1 MAPRNSS
8 PVVDLDSVRSVCE
21 RCSIQ
26 DLCLPYGLEKQD
38 LERLDTIIERKRPLQ
53 PGDFAYRTGDDFR
66 TLYAVRSGV
75 LKTFVLEE
83 NGDEYITGFHFPGEL
98 VGLDAIA
105 EGSHS
110 CSARALDTT
119 SLCEIPF
126 DGLDD
131 LAGKLPGLRQQLF
144 KLMSQEI
151 HKDDRER
158 RNQSQ
163 SAADPRLAGF
173 LVDVSRRF
181 AKLGYSPYDFRLK
194 ISNQD
199 LASYLG
205 LAPETVS
212 RLFRRLRDQ
221 GLVTVK
227 NKQVQI
233 HDLDGLRRIGHL
245 EDDEA

>member
-1 MAPRNSS
+1 MASRNSS
-8 PVVDLDSVRSVCE
+8 PVVDLNSVRAVCE

-38 LERLDTIIERKRPLQ
+38 LERLDTIIERKRPLK
-53 PGDFAYRTGDDFR
+53 PGEYAYRSGDPFS
-66 TLYAVRSGV
+66 TLFAVRSGV
-75 LKTFVLEE
+75 VKTFLLEE
-83 NGDEYITGFHFPGEL
+83 DGDEHITGFHFPGEL

-105 EGSHS
+105 EGVHS
-110 CSARALDTT
+110 CFARALDTT

-126 DGLDD
+126 EGLDD
-131 LAGKLPGLRQQLF
+131 LAGKLPGLRKQLF

-151 HKDDRER
+151 HKDEQER
-158 RNQSQ
+158 RSQSQ
-163 SAADPRLAGF
+163 SAADPRLASV
-173 LVDVSRRF
+173 LVEVSQRLAR
-181 AKLGYSPYDFRLK
+181 LGYSPYDFRLK

-212 RLFRRLRDQ
+212 RLFRRFRDQ

-227 NKQVQI
+227 SKQVQI
-233 HDLDGLRRIGHL
+233 HDFEGLRRLGHF
-245 EDDEA
+245 DEG

>member
-1 MAPRNSS
+1 MTSRNTS
-8 PVVDLDSVRSVCE
+8 PVVDLDTVRAVCE
-21 RCSIQ
+21 RCSIH
-26 DLCLPYGLEKQD
+26 DLCLPYGLGKED

-53 PGDFAYRTGDDFR
+53 AGDYAYRTGDAFR
-66 TLYAVRSGV
+66 TLFAVRSGV
-75 LKTFVLEE
+75 VKTFVLEE
-83 NGDEYITGFHFPGEL
+83 DGDEHITGFHFPGEL

-126 DGLDD
+126 EGLDD
-131 LAGKLPGLRQQLF
+131 LAGKLPGLRKQLF

-158 RNQSQ
+158 RSQSQ
-163 SAADPRLAGF
+163 AAADPRLASF
-173 LVDVSRRF
+173 LLDVSRRF
-181 AKLGYSPYDFRLK
+181 GKLGYSPNDFRLK

-212 RLFRRLRDQ
+212 RLYRRFRDK

-227 NKQVQI
+227 SKQVQI
-233 HDLDGLRRIGHL
+233 HDLEALRRL
-245 EDDEA
+245 AQDEEG

>member
-1 MAPRNSS
+1 MASRNSS
-8 PVVDLDSVRSVCE
+8 PVVDLNSVRAVCE

-53 PGDFAYRTGDDFR
+53 AGEFAYRHGDPFR
-66 TLYAVRSGV
+66 TLFAVRSGV
-75 LKTFVLEE
+75 IKTSILEE
-83 NGDEYITGFHFPGEL
+83 DGDEHITGFHFPGEL
-98 VGLDAIA
+98 VGLDAIS

-110 CSARALDTT
+110 CSACALDTT

-126 DGLDD
+126 DDLDD
-131 LAGKLPGLRQQLF
+131 LAGKLPGLRKQLF
-144 KLMSQEI
+144 KLMSHEI
-151 HKDDRER
+151 HKDDQER
-158 RNQSQ
+158 RSQSQ
-163 SAADPRLAGF
+163 SAADPRLASF
-173 LVDVSRRF
+173 LVDVSQRF

-212 RLFRRLRDQ
+212 RLFRRFRDQ

-227 NKQVQI
+227 SKQVQI
-233 HDLDGLRRIGHL
+233 HDLEGLRRLGHQ
-245 EDDEA
+245 DEV